1 MSHYLFAYGT
11 LNEADV
17 QQYVFQRVLN
27 GTPDTLS
34 GYLIAAKK
42 MYGRYLVLEASGDPS
57 DEINGVAYVLS
68 LGELLKADI
77 YEGPEYTRI
86 QVLLK
91 SGTTAWVYVE
101 KNGPMQV
108 EQ

>member
-1 MSHYLFAYGT
+1 MDHYLFAYGT

-17 QQYVFQRVLN
+17 QQYVFQRVLK
-27 GTPDTLS
+27 GSPDTLH
-34 GYLIAAKK
+34 GYLIAARK

-57 DEINGVAYVLS
+57 DEIEGVAYPLS
-68 LGELLKADI
+68 QDELLKADI

-101 KNGPMQV
+101 KSGPIHA
-108 EQ
+108 E